1 MRPPSE
7 MLRLL
12 HLWLDGRPNVQR
24 WWESVSRRSSYKSLE
39 EYPGQGEDD
48 EAPHAKAG
56 AAVENKIRDLLISYR
71 KTIPQI

>member
-1 MRPPSE
+1 

-24 WWESVSRRSSYKSLE
+24 WWASISDRPSYQSLE
-39 EYPGQGEDD
+39 EYPGQSKDD

-56 AAVENKIRDLLISYR
+56 AAVENKVKGLLESYR
-71 KTIPQI
+71 QTMPQL